1 MTLSHFR
8 LHRHPGPPSPRGH
21 SDHDPAKTDPELQS
35 DEQPAEEAAP
45 APAARQRRRPRGHAV
60 RLGAVSLRSAAA
72 YLLLWMLVLLAV
84 EVLVFWVG
92 YLLLDRLGV
101 LESVS
106 AAAATVLGDPVPE
119 SGVLPALELSAL
131 LPWAVVAGAA
141 LAVLG
146 LVMSLALVLVH
157 NAICAI
163 TGGPKVQVR

>member
-1 MTLSHFR
+1 MTLLHLHPLR
-8 LHRHPGPPSPRGH
+8 LHRQPPPSPRGH
-21 SDHDPAKTDPELQS
+21 SDGDPATEPPSAEPGAEQAPSIDP
-35 DEQPAEEAAP
+35 
-45 APAARQRRRPRGHAV
+45 QRRRRTAGKPV
-60 RLGAVSLRSAAA
+60 RVGAVGLRSAAS

-106 AAAATVLGDPVPE
+106 AAAAAVLGDPVPE

-131 LPWAVVAGAA
+131 LPWAVVAGSA
-141 LAVLG
+141 LAVLC
-146 LVMSLALVLVH
+146 LVMSLAMVLVH

-163 TGGPKVQVR
+163 TGGPKLQVR